1 MTFPKCESLVK
12 WLSGRWIK
20 LTTNKYTR
28 HFCMVQLSI
37 NMHTPIFGAS
47 SCHQKLLLNNAG
59 PKNTCVPT
67 CTTMYWCIKN
77 GSNGKKTYYDISI
90 SSSFPCVSNNWINM
104 QCVVIKCV
112 LMFMNIEN
120 SSNWISPLP
129 IKRSIKIK

>member
-1 MTFPKCESLVK
+1 
-12 WLSGRWIK
+12 
-20 LTTNKYTR
+20 
-28 HFCMVQLSI
+28 MVQLSI

-90 SSSFPCVSNNWINM
+90 SSSFPCVSNN
-104 QCVVIKCV
+104 
-112 LMFMNIEN
+112 
-120 SSNWISPLP
+120 
-129 IKRSIKIK
+129 